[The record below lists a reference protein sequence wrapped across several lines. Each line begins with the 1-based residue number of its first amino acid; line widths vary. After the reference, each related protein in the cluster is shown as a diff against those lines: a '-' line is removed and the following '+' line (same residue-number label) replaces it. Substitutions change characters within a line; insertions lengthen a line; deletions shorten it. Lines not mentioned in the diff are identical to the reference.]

1 MAGVADEIDPTG
13 GSVFRAARQRG
24 AWLFLTLLGGILMA
38 EVIQLFEAPMRSL
51 PVLAGFIPVMM
62 GMGGNVGVQAATIA
76 VQNIATGHA
85 NVSGPLRM
93 AFHEMRVGLVM
104 GVGFALVLGAYTWL
118 TGDATGS
125 VEPLSLAAAVS
136 TSIVVTVTVAA
147 SFGMMVPFT
156 FHRAGIDPAIATGP
170 FVTTGIDVVAILIY
184 FATCL
189 TMLGL

>member
-1 MAGVADEIDPTG
+1 MAHG
-13 GSVFRAARQRG
+13 GR
-24 AWLFLTLLGGILMA
+24 
-38 EVIQLFEAPMRSL
+38 
-51 PVLAGFIPVMM
+51 
-62 GMGGNVGVQAATIA
+62 
-76 VQNIATGHA
+76 
-85 NVSGPLRM
+85 
-93 AFHEMRVGLVM
+93 
-104 GVGFALVLGAYTWL
+104 
-118 TGDATGS
+118 DGS
-125 VEPLSLAAAVS
+125 VEPLNLAAAVS